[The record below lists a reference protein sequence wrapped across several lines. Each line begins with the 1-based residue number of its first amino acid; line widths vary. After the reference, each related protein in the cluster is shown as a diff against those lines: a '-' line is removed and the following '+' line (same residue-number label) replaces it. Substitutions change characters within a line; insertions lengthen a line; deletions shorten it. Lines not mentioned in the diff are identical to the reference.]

1 MNSFFLKKTIHQSI
15 FLYHYIMTLL
25 IIIATIIALIP
36 IVFIKQYI
44 ITKKFNYLIFALLTY
59 IILIICYIKI
69 FSNKAISSTYIIL
82 QILQILTMVVI
93 GILLYKEKINFNK
106 IIGIFLGIISIKIL
120 YSN

>member
-1 MNSFFLKKTIHQSI
+1 
-15 FLYHYIMTLL
+15 MTLW

-59 IILIICYIKI
+59 IILIICYINI

-106 IIGIFLGIISIKIL
+106 IIGIFLGIMSIKIL
-120 YSN
+120 GS